1 MTEQLIIDGVTIPVD
16 KGISTVLTFS
26 IKDIQEP
33 DKVKSSFSKT
43 IKLPGSKAIND
54 KLNFVFEVNS
64 DSTFNPNLKL
74 DAVYY
79 QNDVAVFS
87 GFIQLKD
94 IHKKDYNQVEYSVV
108 LFGETANIFRE
119 LGNKFLNDSG
129 MLWNEL
135 DHDYT
140 RVIQENSWDTSYIL
154 NGVVTPF
161 QYGTGFT
168 YPMINYGNDT
178 NISVYNVNE
187 MFPAVYAKEY
197 VDRIFNDSGFTYT
210 SNFFNASLFRHLI
223 IPFNGKE
230 FSPLQSTLLAKRVEA
245 DAPLFLSSGLDNYT
259 LDASLYPESVWQ
271 SNTIRLSNELVDA
284 DNQYNPATGT
294 ITVGANGIYRISF
307 DVTLQI
313 ETTPSSGVAAAGDV
327 DAGTGAG
334 GETLFINK
342 FGLKVNGLDVNTS
355 TAHAYATNLTPA
367 TTYSTANPTTYPDTN
382 FRDSDG
388 LTDRNENPP
397 NKYLLNVD
405 IQLTAG
411 DVITI
416 DLLSKWEGIAYE
428 DDSVTPSIY
437 YPYADSNLSNFPDL
451 GYFADFNIT
460 MSDGFLSFN
469 VLDSYYV
476 EGDTIDM
483 FTAIPDK
490 VKQRDFLTSIIKMFN
505 LYMTPDENNPKNII
519 IEPRKDF
526 YTTDILDWSQKLDY
540 SQEHTLTPTGVTN
553 KQKYIYTYKKD
564 ADYYNKKYEA
574 SWLDVYGTRD
584 VYLENDFNKTEH
596 KTELI
601 FSPTPM
607 VGQLDNNRVVSTIID
622 VDETLQQ
629 KTIKSNIRI
638 LYYSGL
644 KNSSNNWVHEAL
656 AGNVFRGEYP
666 YAGHFNDPYTP
677 TIDLN
682 FGLPKEIYWDNT
694 YASITI
700 TNANLY
706 ETYHR
711 KELEQLTDK
720 DSKIFKGY
728 FLLNPVDIANL
739 SFQPSYFFEN
749 EYWTLHKVMYS
760 SSIYQPSKCEFLK
773 LKAVPTPTVITEEI
787 IGVGF
792 KSIGEEEA
800 PKMFQDILSGD
811 NVLNMKSSHVDG
823 LDNFIDKSAMF
834 VDIKGDNNKV
844 FTESKNITIQG
855 DGNVIESNLENITLI
870 NTNNVTVT
878 QSNVTYINGEIK
890 GAGSVETI
898 TTNTTADE
906 KVSTYLCD
914 TSAGS
919 IIISL
924 PTNPTVGKVWNFKK
938 IAIANTLEIRVNAP
952 ISIDD
957 SLILN
962 IAGYNDAYSLQ
973 FNGTIYKII

>member
-1 MTEQLIIDGVTIPVD
+1 MVKERFTIEGIDIPID

-54 KLNFVFEVNS
+54 KLNFIFEVNS

-79 QNDVAVFS
+79 QNDIAVFS

-129 MLWNEL
+129 MNWSEL

-161 QYGTGFT
+161 ALGSGYV

-178 NISVYNVNE
+178 DINVYNVNE

-197 VDRIFNDSGFTYT
+197 IDRMFNDSGFTYT

-230 FSPLQSTLLAKRVEA
+230 FSPLQSTLLDRTIEA
-245 DAPLFLSSGLDNYT
+245 NTPLFVSSGLDNYT
-259 LDASLYPESVWQ
+259 LDSSLFAPLDYQ
-271 SNTIRLSNELVDA
+271 TNTIRLSNEIVDA

-294 ITVGANGIYRISF
+294 ITVGANGIYRLSF

-313 ETTPSSGVAAAGDV
+313 DTTPEAGTAGVGDV
-327 DAGTGAG
+327 IG
-334 GETLFINK
+334 GSYYPLFINK
-342 FGLKVNGLDVNTS
+342 FGLKVNGVDVNTS

-397 NKYLLNVD
+397 NRYQLNVD
-405 IQLTAG
+405 IQLQAG

-416 DLLSKWEGIAYE
+416 DLMTAWKGFPGNA
-428 DDSVTPSIY
+428 
-437 YPYADSNLSNFPDL
+437 YPYFDAILATPYD
-451 GYFADFNIT
+451 ADFKVT
-460 MSDGFLSFN
+460 MSDAFLSFN
-469 VLDSYYV
+469 VIDSYYA

-505 LYMTPDENNPKNII
+505 LYMVPDENNPKNII

-526 YTTDILDWSQKLDY
+526 YTTDILDWSDKLDY
-540 SQEHTLTPTGVTN
+540 SQEHTLTPTAVTN
-553 KQKYIYTYKKD
+553 KQKYKYTYKKD
-564 ADYYNKKYEA
+564 GDYYNKKYEE

-607 VGQLDNNRVVSTIID
+607 VGQLANNRVISTIID

-666 YAGHFNDPYTP
+666 YAGHFNDPYNP
-677 TIDLN
+677 TIDIN
-682 FGLPKEIYWDNT
+682 FGLPKEIYWDST
-694 YASITI
+694 YGTITI

-728 FLLNPVDIANL
+728 FLLNPTDIANL
-739 SFQPSYFFEN
+739 SFQPSYFFDN
-749 EYWTLHKVMYS
+749 EYWTLHKVMYAS
-760 SSIYQPSKCEFLK
+760 SEYKPSQCEFLK

-792 KSIGEEEA
+792 KTIGDEEA
-800 PKMFQDILSGD
+800 PKMFQDILSGN

-823 LDNFIDKSAMF
+823 LNNFIDKSAMF

-855 DGNVIESNLENITLI
+855 DNNVVESNLENITLI
-870 NTNNVTVT
+870 NTSNVTVT
-878 QSNVTYINGEIK
+878 ESNVTYVNGEIK
-890 GAGSVETI
+890 GTGSVVTV
-898 TTNTTADE
+898 TSNFTADE

-914 TSAGS
+914 TSAGA
-919 IIISL
+919 IVISL
-924 PTNPTVGKVWNFKK
+924 PTNPTMGKVWNFKK
-938 IAIANTLEIRVNAP
+938 IAIANTLQVRVNAP
-952 ISIDD
+952 SSIDG
-957 SLILN
+957 SLVLN

-973 FNGTIYKII
+973 FDGNKYKII